1 MGVAIPGGIIALLSV
16 VGLLVLCVYC
26 IKRKPVTR
34 NTTRYS
40 QTSFDMPVNTSSTS
54 WQLKERIG
62 HGRYGFV
69 YKAEY
74 QGETVPEYQGKI
86 VAVKIFTSHARS
98 AWETERNL
106 YSMESTAHK
115 NILEY
120 ITSEIRGSGISM
132 ERALLTRFYPLGSL
146 NNYLRSHTVT
156 WQVACEMI
164 QSIAD
169 GLAHLHSEYY
179 TNSTGIVAEKYPI
192 AHR

>member
-1 MGVAIPGGIIALLSV
+1 MVLLA
-16 VGLLVLCVYC
+16 VGLLILCVYC
-26 IKRKPVTR
+26 IKCMKRKPAIR
-34 NTTRYS
+34 NIRRYGQS
-40 QTSFDMPVNTSSTS
+40 SFTLSINALSPS
-54 WQLKERIG
+54 WQLIERIG

-74 QGETVPEYQGKI
+74 QGETV
-86 VAVKIFTSHARS
+86 AVKIFTSHARN

-120 ITSEIRGSGISM
+120 ITSEVRGSGISM

-146 NNYLRSHTVT
+146 NNYLRSHTLT

-164 QSIAD
+164 QCVAD

-179 TNSTGIVAEKYPI
+179 TNSAGRVAEKYPI
-192 AHR
+192 AHK

>member
-1 MGVAIPGGIIALLSV
+1 M
-16 VGLLVLCVYC
+16 LCVYC
-26 IKRKPVTR
+26 TKRKHVTR
-34 NTTRYS
+34 STTRYN
-40 QTSFDMPVNTSSTS
+40 QPSFTVPANSSSPS
-54 WQLKERIG
+54 WELRERIG

-74 QGETVPEYQGKI
+74 QGETV
-86 VAVKIFTSHARS
+86 AVKIFTSHARN

-120 ITSEIRGSGISM
+120 ITSEVRGSGISM

-179 TNSTGIVAEKYPI
+179 TNSAGIVAEKYPI

>member
-1 MGVAIPGGIIALLSV
+1 M
-16 VGLLVLCVYC
+16 
-26 IKRKPVTR
+26 TR
-34 NTTRYS
+34 NTRS
-40 QTSFDMPVNTSSTS
+40 HQTSFINPISTPPS

-69 YKAEY
+69 YKADY
-74 QGETVPEYQGKI
+74 QGET
-86 VAVKIFTSHARS
+86 VAVKIFTSHGRE

-106 YSMESTAHK
+106 YSMESTAHE

-120 ITSEIRGSGISM
+120 ITSELRNSGISS

-146 NNYLRSHTVT
+146 NNYLRGHKVT
-156 WQVACEMI
+156 WEVACEII
-164 QSIAD
+164 QSIAR

-179 TNSTGIVAEKYPI
+179 TNSAGIVAEKYPV